1 MLHGSEYENLLIER
15 YLDDETLK
23 SLLETAGCQIDRKF
37 QAEKSYRKKP
47 FKDILSEHPLYE
59 ERQTWK
65 LHLKTSRSA
74 KCSNRHEKRY

>member
-1 MLHGSEYENLLIER
+1 MER

-23 SLLETAGCQIDRKF
+23 SLLETAGCQIDREF

-47 FKDILSEHPLYE
+47 FNNILSEHLLYE

-74 KCSNRHEKRY
+74 KCSNPVMQKGINYWNRMFLR